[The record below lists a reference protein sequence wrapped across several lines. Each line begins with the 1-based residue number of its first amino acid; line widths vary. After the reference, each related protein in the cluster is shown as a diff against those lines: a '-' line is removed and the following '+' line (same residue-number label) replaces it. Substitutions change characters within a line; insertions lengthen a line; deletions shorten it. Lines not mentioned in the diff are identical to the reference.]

1 MEESSPSRL
10 SLGTIFY
17 SDVELRDQT
26 PPYWASRSTNWRVL
40 AGIRLT
46 LAAAWDETHKLAA
59 RVDTLVLGKRK
70 QSRARRTVDD
80 SSRAAAS
87 VCCPEPARLLLL
99 SLRRRPH
106 DPESCTTQERI
117 DGSDAN
123 AAPTSTV
130 LATESAARAA
140 AALS

>member
-46 LAAAWDETHKLAA
+46 LAAAWDDTGQCGSGLSDPGNAEAGPLA
-59 RVDTLVLGKRK
+59 
-70 QSRARRTVDD
+70 
-80 SSRAAAS
+80 
-87 VCCPEPARLLLL
+87 
-99 SLRRRPH
+99 
-106 DPESCTTQERI
+106 
-117 DGSDAN
+117 DG
-123 AAPTSTV
+123 
-130 LATESAARAA
+130 AARA
-140 AALS
+140 